1 MKDEQGKILPLT
13 EQLERQQDEIDRLRG
28 RPSPLRLF
36 VQRAEV
42 YPFPGQSWWERLV
55 DRYSELVPQ
64 SGVQIIRRSG
74 LFDADWYL
82 SQNPELGKDRLARR
96 NPAKHYYKVGARHGL
111 NPGPNFDTQ
120 FYLTNNPDVRSA
132 GVNPL
137 VHYVLFGQDEGRTC
151 VR

>member
-1 MKDEQGKILPLT
+1 MTDEQNKILALT
-13 EQLERQQDEIDRLRG
+13 EQLERKQDEIDRLRD

-42 YPFPGQSWWERLV
+42 YPFPNQPWWERLI
-55 DRYSELVPQ
+55 DRYRGFVPQ
-64 SGVQIIRRSG
+64 SGVQIIKHSG

-82 SQNPELGKDRLARR
+82 AQDPELQKDRLART
-96 NPAKHYYKVGARHGL
+96 NPAKHYYKVGARKGL

-120 FYLTNNPDVRSA
+120 FYLANNTDVRSA

-137 VHYVLFGQDEGRTC
+137 VHYVRFGQDEGRAC

>member
-1 MKDEQGKILPLT
+1 MKDEQNKILTLT

-42 YPFPGQSWWERLV
+42 YPFPDQSWWERLV
-55 DRYSELVPQ
+55 DRYRELVPQ
-64 SGVQIIRRSG
+64 SGVQIIKLSG

-82 SQNPELGKDRLARR
+82 AQYPELRKDRLARN
-96 NPAKHYYKVGARHGL
+96 NPAKHYYKVGAGLGL
-111 NPGPNFDTQ
+111 NPGPDFDTR
-120 FYLTNNPDVRSA
+120 FYLANNPDVRSA

-137 VHYVLFGQDEGRTC
+137 VHYVRFGQDEGRVC